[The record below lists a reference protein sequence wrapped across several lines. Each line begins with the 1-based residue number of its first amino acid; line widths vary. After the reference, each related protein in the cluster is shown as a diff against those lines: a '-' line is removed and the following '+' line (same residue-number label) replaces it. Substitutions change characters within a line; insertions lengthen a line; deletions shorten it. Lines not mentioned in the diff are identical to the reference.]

1 MKELFEKIKNSGV
14 IDKIKTVLLNAFIK
28 GAKVFGYVAIS
39 GILGII
45 TAAIAG
51 LPVET
56 VAIIAPVFNIII
68 AAVQKAIST
77 WKESLWK

>member
-1 MKELFEKIKNSGV
+1 MKNLFEKIKNSEAWA
-14 IDKIKTVLLNAFIK
+14 KIKAVLLNAFIK

-56 VAIIAPVFNIII
+56 VAVIAPVFNIII
-68 AAVQKAIST
+68 AAIQKAIST
-77 WKESLWK
+77 WKE